1 MPPNPERNLDEPRP
15 MHPDVTYLVGVI
27 GTLERRIDKQN
38 DLIEDL
44 PRTLSPVLV
53 KAFIEAIREV
63 RDEPESKEALLATL
77 ERFRDDPETLRI
89 VGDALQTHWIKAFWQ
104 WLGGKVA
111 AILGTAM
118 LVAVLV
124 WFARSGGGKGS

>member
-1 MPPNPERNLDEPRP
+1 

>member
-15 MHPDVTYLVGVI
+15 MHPDVTYLVGVL

-63 RDEPESKEALLATL
+63 RDEPESKEALLAAL

-124 WFARSGGGKGS
+124 WFARSNGGKT

>member
-1 MPPNPERNLDEPRP
+1 MPPNPERNPDKPQQ
-15 MHPDVTYLVGVI
+15 MHPDVNYLVGVI

-44 PRTLSPVLV
+44 PRVLV
-53 KAFIEAIREV
+53 NAFAEAIRQV
-63 RDEPESKEALLATL
+63 RDESGTKDALFQTL

-89 VGDALQTHWIKAFWQ
+89 VGDSLQTHWVKSFWQ

-111 AILGTAM
+111 AILGTAI

-124 WFARSGGGKGS
+124 WFARSNGGKTP

>member
-1 MPPNPERNLDEPRP
+1 
-15 MHPDVTYLVGVI
+15 MHPDVNYLVGVI

-53 KAFIEAIREV
+53 EAFVEAIQQV
-63 RDEPESKEALLATL
+63 RDEPASKEALLATL
-77 ERFRDDPETLRI
+77 KKFRDDPETHRV
-89 VGDALQTHWIKAFWQ
+89 VGDALQAHWVRAFWQ

-111 AILGTAM
+111 AILGTAI

-124 WFARSGGGKGS
+124 WFARSGGGKTL

>member
-1 MPPNPERNLDEPRP
+1 

-44 PRTLSPVLV
+44 PRTLSPMLV
-53 KAFIEAIREV
+53 QAVAEAIRQV
-63 RDEPESKEALLATL
+63 
-77 ERFRDDPETLRI
+77 RDDPETLRI
-89 VGDALQTHWIKAFWQ
+89 VGDTLQTHWLKAFWQ

-111 AILGTAM
+111 AVLGTAL
-118 LVAVLV
+118 LVAALV
-124 WFARSGGGKGS
+124 WFARSNGGKTP